1 MTTVFIAGSI
11 SISRLHEKVQERIN
25 KIVLSDLNVVVGD
38 ADGADTSIQQC
49 LYDYRATKVTVYCV
63 GDAPRNNVA
72 DWPVHRVHSKARAGS
87 RAFFTAKDLEM
98 ARSSDYGLMIWDC
111 KSTGTLGNVIELL
124 REKKKSVVFVNK
136 DKDFVTIADK
146 AGLDHLLTFMSEH
159 ARKKAEEKIGL
170 SAKLAELDQF
180 SLDISGGDLPGKTQ
194 TDQVDTATEQVAGD
208 TVQTESMKL
217 RSELMSALKEY
228 IYRTHLSQSQ
238 AAVIFGVTQPRI
250 SDLTRGKVD
259 LFGLDALV
267 NMASTAGL
275 RVEMH
280 VRETA

>member
-1 MTTVFIAGSI
+1 M
-11 SISRLHEKVQERIN
+11 
-25 KIVLSDLNVVVGD
+25 
-38 ADGADTSIQQC
+38 
-49 LYDYRATKVTVYCV
+49 
-63 GDAPRNNVA
+63 
-72 DWPVHRVHSKARAGS
+72 
-87 RAFFTAKDLEM
+87 
-98 ARSSDYGLMIWDC
+98 
-111 KSTGTLGNVIELL
+111 
-124 REKKKSVVFVNK
+124 
-136 DKDFVTIADK
+136 
-146 AGLDHLLTFMSEH
+146 
-159 ARKKAEEKIGL
+159 
-170 SAKLAELDQF
+170 
-180 SLDISGGDLPGKTQ
+180 SGGDLPGKTQ